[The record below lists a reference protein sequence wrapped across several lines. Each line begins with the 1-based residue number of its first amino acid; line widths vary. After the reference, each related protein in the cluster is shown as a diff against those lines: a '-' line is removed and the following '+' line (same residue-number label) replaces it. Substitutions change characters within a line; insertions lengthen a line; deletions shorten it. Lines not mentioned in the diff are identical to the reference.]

1 MPAGNLPTIGDAT
14 VPLGGADADKNT
26 GADPQQLLRA
36 MQIIAVRRRDLS
48 KEQTAIGTELRR
60 LNEDLQRK
68 AEDLQRKA
76 EDLQRKAEDLQSIAD
91 DLSKVQKGLLGKQKE
106 IDDYLNNLDENQ
118 VKLQEQCEILEAI
131 GVYSN
136 LEQVQQ
142 FVLKIIDQDNT
153 NKVGNI
159 DNIINK
165 YK

>member
-1 MPAGNLPTIGDAT
+1 MPDGNLPTIGDAT
-14 VPLGGADADKNT
+14 VPLGGSDADKNT
-26 GADPQQLLRA
+26 GANPQQLLRA

-68 AEDLQRKA
+68 V

-91 DLSKVQKGLLGKQKE
+91 DLVKAQKDLLVKQKE
-106 IDDYLNNLDENQ
+106 IDNYLNNLDENQ

-153 NKVGNI
+153 NQVKNI
-159 DNIINK
+159 GNIINK

>member
-1 MPAGNLPTIGDAT
+1 MPDGNLPTIGDAT
-14 VPLGGADADKNT
+14 VPSGGADADKNT
-26 GADPQQLLRA
+26 GANPQQLLRA

-60 LNEDLQRK
+60 LNE
-68 AEDLQRKA
+68 E
-76 EDLQRKAEDLQSIAD
+76 LQRKAEDLQSIAD
-91 DLSKVQKGLLGKQKE
+91 DLAKVQKDLLGKQKE
-106 IDDYLNNLDENQ
+106 IDNYLNNLDENQ

-153 NKVGNI
+153 NQVNNI
-159 DNIINK
+159 GNIINK

>member
-60 LNEDLQRK
+60 LN
-68 AEDLQRKA
+68 